1 MSPLPPMSYL
11 TPPPGRY
18 DHPLMLD
25 ESILLPLVS
34 RALSEDLPDITSDS
48 IFAPEDRAEARVI
61 VKQPGVIA
69 GLQVIELTVRQ
80 LDPGASVNLM
90 ISDGDRVRAGEVI
103 ARTSGTV
110 RALLG
115 AERTLLNILQ
125 RASGVA
131 TLTRRY
137 VDAVEGTGVKI
148 LDTRKTTP
156 GLRLLEKA
164 AVVAGGGVNHRL
176 GLHDMFLIK
185 DNHVDRAGG
194 IVEAIARARA
204 AEMDRPLMIEV
215 RTLDELDQ
223 ALDREPDFI
232 LLDNM
237 STETMS
243 EAVRRRNRRS
253 GNVLL
258 EASGGVTL
266 DTVRHVALTGVDRI
280 SVGALTHSAPS
291 LDISMKLSESLSL

>member
-1 MSPLPPMSYL
+1 MIDDP
-11 TPPPGRY
+11 
-18 DHPLMLD
+18 
-25 ESILLPLVS
+25 ILLPLVT

-61 VKQPGVIA
+61 VKQSGVIA
-69 GLQVIELTVRQ
+69 GLRVIELTVRQ
-80 LDPGASVNLM
+80 LDPGASVALS
-90 ISDGDRVRAGEVI
+90 IADGDRVGAGEVI

-131 TLTRRY
+131 TLTRHY

-164 AVVAGGGVNHRL
+164 AVVAGGGANHRL

-194 IVEAIARARA
+194 IGEAIARARA
-204 AEMDRPLMIEV
+204 AEMERPLMVEV
-215 RTLDELDQ
+215 RTLAELDE
-223 ALDREPDFI
+223 ALDCEPDFI

-237 STETMS
+237 SAETMS
-243 EAVRRRNRRS
+243 EAVKRRDGRPKK
-253 GNVLL
+253 VLL
-258 EASGGVTL
+258 EASGGITI
-266 DTVRHVALTGVDRI
+266 DTVRDVALTGVDRI
-280 SVGALTHSAPS
+280 SVGALTHSAPA
-291 LDISMKLSESLSL
+291 LDISMKLGESLSR

>member
-1 MSPLPPMSYL
+1 MIEDP
-11 TPPPGRY
+11 
-18 DHPLMLD
+18 
-25 ESILLPLVS
+25 ILLPLVT

-48 IFAPEDRAEARVI
+48 IFGPEDRAEARVI

-69 GLQVIELTVRQ
+69 GLRVIELTLRQ
-80 LDPGASVNLM
+80 LDSSAAVNLV
-90 ISDGDRVRAGEVI
+90 ISDGDRVDVGEVI
-103 ARTSGTV
+103 ARASGTV

-137 VDAVEGTGVKI
+137 VDAVDGTGVKI

-164 AVVAGGGVNHRL
+164 AVVAGGGANHRL

-194 IVEAIARARA
+194 IGEAIARARA
-204 AEMDRPLMIEV
+204 AEMERPLMVEV
-215 RTLDELDQ
+215 RTLAELDE
-223 ALDREPDFI
+223 ALDCEPDFI

-237 STETMS
+237 SAETMS
-243 EAVRRRNRRS
+243 EAVKRRDGS
-253 GNVLL
+253 SKKVLL
-258 EASGGVTL
+258 EASGGITI
-266 DTVRHVALTGVDRI
+266 DTVRDVALTGVDRI
-280 SVGALTHSAPS
+280 SVGALTHSAPA
-291 LDISMKLSESLSL
+291 LDISMKLGEF